1 MTNFKKFISNKK
13 LPDWLKTLIFIVIN
27 IIFLYKSPSIF
38 GGTNGKVFT
47 NPTFVKW
54 FFILGICIST
64 FALVESLLSLF
75 LFIMFSKYNWNKPVH
90 LPQFILNWV
99 EDLYELRQLKNKGP
113 IISLILRDII
123 IYLILLVICIYML
136 NLISL

>member
-38 GGTNGKVFT
+38 GGTNDTVNI

-54 FFILGICIST
+54 FFILGVCSST
-64 FALVESLLSLF
+64 TILVKNLLSLF

-90 LPQFILNWV
+90 LPQYLLELID
-99 EDLYELRQLKNKGP
+99 DLYELRQEKNKGP
-113 IISLILRDII
+113 IISLFLREII
-123 IYLILLVICIYML
+123 IYLILLIICICML
-136 NLISL
+136 YLISI